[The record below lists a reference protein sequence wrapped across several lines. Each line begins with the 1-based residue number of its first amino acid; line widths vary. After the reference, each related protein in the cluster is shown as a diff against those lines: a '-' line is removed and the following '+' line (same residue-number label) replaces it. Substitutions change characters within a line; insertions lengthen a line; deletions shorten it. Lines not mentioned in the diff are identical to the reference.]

1 LEISLKPTRILI
13 GSGVL
18 LLLMFGLWGP
28 GDLEASGPAATTE
41 SVLYQL
47 LANPGMEFYDP
58 PYNPG
63 MNCQVASGWE
73 RFWYDGED
81 PCFMDTR
88 VFAATVGSGWVE
100 RIEGET
106 SQMIVSTEPYTAG
119 IYQRVTGLTPGT
131 GYGFHAAMLTIFG
144 SSVPPAYHGM
154 MNKQVGIDPTG
165 GIDPQAGTVVWSE
178 PDDHDEG
185 PWDVRRRT
193 AAYAQGPAMTVFVR
207 VISPYASGDPSLLNQ
222 SFLDSAILARTASVQ
237 AVSPSAS
244 ADRTFTVRWEN
255 ALPSPGGEIRWYDV
269 QWMDEDEGT
278 WHEWFEQTVDTQST
292 FTGERG
298 HTYRFRARAW
308 QRYPNGAH
316 LFSPYRTDGD
326 TETYVQGPELVGRV
340 QDHEGHSVA
349 GATVSISGTTYSAV
363 SGSGG
368 RYRIKLL
375 PSSEAQSVTI
385 SHPQWQSPAPVHG
398 VTFGPMEVVTIDWS
412 LRPPDD
418 AVSNGGFEEG
428 LAGWSLVDEQGA
440 EPVVVAE
447 PVHTGLGALA
457 LGGSAGGSY
466 TAGVTQTAVLTDAWE
481 PVLSFWYR
489 PETTDA
495 GDDVF
500 NVSLTVV
507 TGTVRSGPS
516 LRSLLVPDLGVTRVF
531 TPSLE
536 GSGWQHLSLY
546 PLPEGYY
553 SATVTIEFE
562 MWNDGDASSTT
573 VYLDEVDLAPTRG
586 GPYKYYLPL
595 TQR

>member
-1 LEISLKPTRILI
+1 MKPTRILI

-18 LLLMFGLWGP
+18 LLLLFGLWGP
-28 GDLEASGPAATTE
+28 GDLVASGPAATTE

-47 LANPGMEFYDP
+47 LTNPGMEFYDP
-58 PYNPG
+58 PYNPAK
-63 MNCQVASGWE
+63 NCQVASGWE

-154 MNKQVGIDPTG
+154 MIKQVGIDPTG

-193 AAYAQGPAMTVFVR
+193 AACAQGPAMTVFVR

-298 HTYRFRARAW
+298 HTHRFRARAW

-340 QDHEGHSVA
+340 LDHEGHSVA

-398 VTFGPMEVVTIDWS
+398 VTFGPMEVVAIDWS

>member
-1 LEISLKPTRILI
+1 MKPSRILI
-13 GSGVL
+13 GSGIL
-18 LLLMFGLWGP
+18 LLLLVGSWSP
-28 GDLEASGPAATTE
+28 RDTRASGPATE
-41 SVLYQL
+41 TEAVLYQL
-47 LANPGMEFYDP
+47 LTNPGMELYDP
-58 PYNPG
+58 PYDPG
-63 MNCQVASGWE
+63 MSCQVASGWE
-73 RFWYDGED
+73 RFWYDGEQ

-119 IYQRVTGLTPGT
+119 IYQRVTGLTPGM

-144 SSVPPAYHGM
+144 SSAPPAYDGM
-154 MNKQVGIDPTG
+154 MIKQVGIDPAG
-165 GIDPQAGTVVWSE
+165 GIDPRAATVVWSE

-193 AAYAQGPAMTVFVR
+193 AAYAQGPAVTVFIR
-207 VISPYASGDPSLLNQ
+207 VISPYKSGDVSLLNQ

-237 AVSPSAS
+237 AISPSVS
-244 ADRTFTVRWEN
+244 TDRTFTVRWDN
-255 ALPSPGGEIRWYDV
+255 AVPSPGGEIRWYDV
-269 QWMDEDEGT
+269 QWMDVDQGT
-278 WHEWFEQTVDTQST
+278 WHEWFEQTVGTQAA

-316 LFSPYRTDGD
+316 LFGPYRTEGD

-340 QDHEGHSVA
+340 LDHEGHSVA
-349 GATVSISGTTYSAV
+349 GATVSISDTTYSAV

-375 PSSEAQSVTI
+375 PSSEVRTVTV
-385 SHPQWQSPAPVHG
+385 SHPLWQSPAPVHG
-398 VTFGPMEVVTIDWS
+398 VTLGPMEVVTIDWS

-428 LAGWSLVDEQGA
+428 LVGWSLMGGQGA
-440 EPVVVAE
+440 EPVVVDD
-447 PVHTGLGALA
+447 PVHTGFGALA
-457 LGGSAGGSY
+457 LGGAAGGSY
-466 TAGVTQTAVLTDAWE
+466 TAGVTQTTVLTDAWE

-495 GDDVF
+495 ADDVF

-516 LRSLLVPDLGVTRVF
+516 LRSLLKPEQGVTRVF

-536 GSGWQHLSLY
+536 GSGWQHLPLY
-546 PLPEGYY
+546 PLAEGYY
-553 SATVTIEFE
+553 TATVTIQFAV
-562 MWNDGDASSTT
+562 WNDGDGASTT
-573 VYLDEVDLAPTRG
+573 VYLDEVDLGATRG
-586 GPYKYYLPL
+586 GPYKHYLPL
-595 TQR
+595 TLRQS

>member
-1 LEISLKPTRILI
+1 MKPSRILI
-13 GSGVL
+13 GSGIL
-18 LLLMFGLWGP
+18 LLLLVGSWSP
-28 GDLEASGPAATTE
+28 RDTRASGPATE
-41 SVLYQL
+41 TEAVLYQL
-47 LANPGMEFYDP
+47 LTNPGMELYDP
-58 PYNPG
+58 PYDPG
-63 MNCQVASGWE
+63 MSCQVASGWE
-73 RFWYDGED
+73 RFWYDGEQ

-119 IYQRVTGLTPGT
+119 IYQRVTGLTPGM

-144 SSVPPAYHGM
+144 SSAPPAYDGM
-154 MNKQVGIDPTG
+154 MIKQVGIDPAG
-165 GIDPQAGTVVWSE
+165 GIDPRAATVVWSE

-193 AAYAQGPAMTVFVR
+193 AAYAQGPAVTVFIR
-207 VISPYASGDPSLLNQ
+207 VISPYKSGDVSLLNQ

-237 AVSPSAS
+237 AISPSVS
-244 ADRTFTVRWEN
+244 TDRTFTVRWDN
-255 ALPSPGGEIRWYDV
+255 AVPSPGGEIRWYDV
-269 QWMDEDEGT
+269 QWMDVDQGT
-278 WHEWFEQTVDTQST
+278 WHEWFEQTVGTQAA

-316 LFSPYRTDGD
+316 LFGPYRTEGD

-340 QDHEGHSVA
+340 LDHEGHSVA
-349 GATVSISGTTYSAV
+349 GATVSISDTTYSAA

-368 RYRIKLL
+368 RYRIRLL
-375 PSSEAQSVTI
+375 PSSEVRTVMV
-385 SHPQWQSPAPVHG
+385 SHPLWQSPAPVHG
-398 VTFGPMEVVTIDWS
+398 VTLGPMEVVTIDWS

-428 LAGWSLVDEQGA
+428 LVGWSLMGGQGA
-440 EPVVVAE
+440 EPVVVDD
-447 PVHTGLGALA
+447 PVHTGFGALA
-457 LGGSAGGSY
+457 LGGAAGGSY
-466 TAGVTQTAVLTDAWE
+466 TAGVTQTTVLTDAWE

-495 GDDVF
+495 ADDVF

-516 LRSLLVPDLGVTRVF
+516 LRSLLKPEQGVTRVF

-536 GSGWQHLSLY
+536 GSGWQHLPLY
-546 PLPEGYY
+546 PLAEGYY
-553 SATVTIEFE
+553 TATVTIQFAV
-562 MWNDGDASSTT
+562 WNDGDGASTT
-573 VYLDEVDLAPTRG
+573 VYLDEVNLGATRG

-595 TQR
+595 TLRQS

>member
-1 LEISLKPTRILI
+1 MLI

-18 LLLMFGLWGP
+18 VFLLVGMWSADDLGALGP
-28 GDLEASGPAATTE
+28 SAATE
-41 SVLYQL
+41 AVLYQL
-47 LANPGMEFYDP
+47 LSNSGMELYDP
-58 PYNPG
+58 PYIQG
-63 MNCQVASGWE
+63 TSCQVASGWK
-73 RFWYDGED
+73 RFSYDGEE

-88 VFAATVGSGWVE
+88 VFAASIGSGWVE

-106 SQMIVSTEPYTAG
+106 SQMVVSTEPYTAG
-119 IYQRVTGLTPGT
+119 IYQRITGLTPGT

-144 SSVPPAYHGM
+144 SSVPPAYDGM
-154 MNKQVGIDPTG
+154 MIKQVGIDPTG
-165 GIDPQAGTVVWSE
+165 GIDPQAATVIWSE

-193 AAYAQGPAMTVFVR
+193 AAYAQGSAVTVFIR
-207 VISPYASGDPSLLNQ
+207 VISPYESGHPSLLNQ
-222 SFLDSAILARTASVQ
+222 SFFDSAILAQTASVQ
-237 AVSPSAS
+237 AVSPSVS
-244 ADRTFTVRWEN
+244 TDPTFTVRWDN
-255 ALPSPGGEIRWYDV
+255 AAPSPGGEIRWYDV

-278 WHEWFEQTVDTQST
+278 WHEWFEQTVDTQAT
-292 FTGERG
+292 FAGDRG

-316 LFSPYRTDGD
+316 LFGPYRTDGD
-326 TETYVQGPELVGRV
+326 TETYVEGSELVGRV
-340 QDHEGHSVA
+340 LNHEGYSVA
-349 GATVSISGTTYSAV
+349 GATISISGTTYSGV

-368 RYRIKLL
+368 SYRILL
-375 PSSEAQSVTI
+375 PPSSEVRSVEV
-385 SHPQWQSPAPVHG
+385 SHPQWQSPPPVHG

-428 LAGWSLVDEQGA
+428 LAGWSLTGGQGA
-440 EPVVVAE
+440 EPVVVAD

-457 LGGSAGGSY
+457 LGGVAGGSY
-466 TAGVTQTAVLTDAWE
+466 TAGVTQTTVLTDAWE

-489 PETTDA
+489 PETADA
-495 GDDVF
+495 SDDVF

-507 TGTVRSGPS
+507 TATVRSGS
-516 LRSLLVPDLGVTRVF
+516 SFRSYMVPALGVTRVF

-536 GSGWQHLSLY
+536 GSAWQHLSLY

-553 SATVTIEFE
+553 TATVTIQFGV
-562 MWNDGDASSTT
+562 WNDSDATWTT
-573 VYLDEVDLAPTRG
+573 VYLDEVDLGATRG

-595 TQR
+595 SLRQP

>member
-1 LEISLKPTRILI
+1 LKHSRILI

-18 LLLMFGLWGP
+18 LLLLIGAP
-28 GDLEASGPAATTE
+28 SSGDLVASGPAAVTE
-41 SVLYQL
+41 AALYQL
-47 LANPGMEFYDP
+47 LTNPGVEFYDP

-88 VFAATVGSGWVE
+88 VFAATIGSGWVE

-119 IYQRVTGLTPGT
+119 IYQRVTGLTTGT

-144 SSVPPAYHGM
+144 SSAPPAYDGM
-154 MNKQVGIDPTG
+154 MIKQVGIDPTG
-165 GIDPQAGTVVWSE
+165 GIDPQAATVVWSE

-185 PWDVRRRT
+185 PWDVKRRT
-193 AAYAQGPAMTVFVR
+193 AVYAQGPAVTVFIR
-207 VISPYASGDPSLLNQ
+207 VISPYESGHPSLLNQ

-244 ADRTFTVRWEN
+244 TDRTFTVRWDN
-255 ALPSPGGEIRWYDV
+255 AVPSPGGEIRWYDV
-269 QWMDEDEGT
+269 QWMDVDEGT
-278 WHEWFEQTVDTQST
+278 WHDWFEGTTDTQAN

-326 TETYVQGPELVGRV
+326 TETYVEGSELVGRV
-340 QDHEGHSVA
+340 LDHEGRPVA
-349 GATVSISGTTYSAV
+349 GATVSISDTTYSAV

-368 RYRIKLL
+368 SYRILL
-375 PSSEAQSVTI
+375 PPLSGVRSVAV

-412 LRPPDD
+412 LRPLND
-418 AVSNGGFEEG
+418 AVNNGGFEEG
-428 LAGWSLVDEQGA
+428 LTGWSIIGEPGA
-440 EPVVVAE
+440 EPVVVAD

-457 LGGSAGGSY
+457 LGGAAGGSY
-466 TAGVTQTAVLTDAWE
+466 TAGLTQTAVLTDAWE

-495 GDDVF
+495 ADDVF

-507 TGTVRSGPS
+507 TETVRSGPS
-516 LRSLLVPDLGVTRVF
+516 LRSLLKPELGVTRVF

-536 GSGWQHLSLY
+536 GSGWQHLPLY

-553 SATVTIEFE
+553 TATITIQLEV
-562 MWNDGDASSTT
+562 WNDGDAASTT
-573 VYLDEVDLAPTRG
+573 VYLDEVNLGATRG
-586 GPYKYYLPL
+586 GPYKFYLPL
-595 TQR
+595 TLRQS